1 MLGQRLTSAL
11 APEVFDQAANSL
23 LRDCPLIE
31 PHGNGFTHV
40 ACFGVMNA

>member
-11 APEVFDQAANSL
+11 APEVFDQVANSL
-23 LRDCPLIE
+23 LRDRPLIE
-31 PHGNGFTHV
+31 PYGNGFTHV